1 MEEAPEVRLRAAE
14 AREVT
19 RGDVQGGGAAREES
33 LTNGENLRGRC
44 IRGGSGGEGLEAA
57 A

>member
-14 AREVT
+14 TREVT

-33 LTNGENLRGRC
+33 LTNGENLGGRC